1 MIDFAAVTLER
12 RGLIIRN
19 VLQSLKGIGW
29 FAFSYNI
36 ILLPIDVLS
45 GFFEQEMVALLGPV
59 GEFAFSLVIGFL
71 STALFCAWWSRR
83 HPVGA
88 WAQMAAGLAMTQ
100 LVAMVIAAMTGGLQV
115 PAPVLT
121 FGFCVMCAA
130 AVSGTALGRRWARE
144 SGLVK
149 AGASRMD
156 ERRSSA

>member
-1 MIDFAAVTLER
+1 MIIT
-12 RGLIIRN
+12 N
-19 VLQSLKGIGW
+19 VLQSLKDIGW

-59 GEFAFSLVIGFL
+59 GEFAFSFVIGFL

-83 HPVGA
+83 HPADA
-88 WAQMAAGLAMTQ
+88 WARMAAGLAMTQ
-100 LVAMVIAAMTGGLQV
+100 LVAMAVARVTGGLQV

-130 AVSGTALGRRWARE
+130 AVCGTALGRRWARGSDLE
-144 SGLVK
+144 R

-156 ERRSSA
+156 ERRSA